1 MSDPVEPAPRVTRL
15 NSGDVV
21 TSVSSSSQPTVTQ
34 AFVQALEAKGLTVDP
49 DQKPVLG
56 QFDRLHHELTRSDH
70 LVPYPGFFSQLHR
83 RLARRTHDGP
93 RGIYLWGGVGRGKTM
108 IMDVFHQSL
117 AGPGTRR
124 THFHRFMLE
133 IHQRLRQ
140 LRDQE
145 DPLEQ
150 ISRAISR
157 KTRLLCL
164 DELFVEDIG
173 DAMILGGLLRGL
185 IDAGVCLAFTSNYR
199 PTDLYRDGLQRDR
212 FLPSIALIEKHT
224 LVTHLG
230 GQLDYRLELLGRSD
244 VFYTPHDATTD
255 QTFRRLFLQIASGS
269 GEFDTSVSINDRLIP
284 VRATAEGISWFD
296 FTALCEG
303 PRSKA
308 DYVELSRACHT
319 VLLSNIPKLHS
330 HQDDCVRRLIE
341 LIDEFY
347 DRRVNVI
354 VSAAGPPETLYT
366 GSRLTL
372 PFNRSTSRLMAFQS
386 ADYIALPHRP

>member
-1 MSDPVEPAPRVTRL
+1 M
-15 NSGDVV
+15 
-21 TSVSSSSQPTVTQ
+21 TSVSSCSQATVTQ
-34 AFVQALEAKGLTVDP
+34 AFVQALVAKGLTIDP

-56 QFDRLHHELTRSDH
+56 QFDRLHHELTRNDH
-70 LVPYPGFFSQLHR
+70 LVPDPGFFGQLRR
-83 RLARRTHDGP
+83 RLARKIHDSP

-108 IMDVFHQSL
+108 MMDVFHQSL

-124 THFHRFMLE
+124 AHFHRFMLE

-140 LRDQE
+140 LRDQKN
-145 DPLEQ
+145 PLEQ
-150 ISRAISR
+150 VSRAISR

-244 VFYTPHDATTD
+244 VFYTPHDAATD

-330 HQDDCVRRLIE
+330 HQDDCVRRLVE

-366 GSRLTL
+366 GSRMAL

>member
-1 MSDPVEPAPRVTRL
+1 MPDPVEPAPRVTRL

-150 ISRAISR
+150 ISQAISR

-319 VLLSNIPKLHS
+319 VLLSNIPKLYS

>member
-1 MSDPVEPAPRVTRL
+1 M
-15 NSGDVV
+15 

-150 ISRAISR
+150 ISQAISR

-319 VLLSNIPKLHS
+319 VLLSNIPKLYS

>member
-1 MSDPVEPAPRVTRL
+1 MPDPVEPAPRVTRL

-319 VLLSNIPKLHS
+319 VLLSNIPKLYS

>member
-1 MSDPVEPAPRVTRL
+1 M
-15 NSGDVV
+15 

-319 VLLSNIPKLHS
+319 VLLSNIPKLYS

>member
-1 MSDPVEPAPRVTRL
+1 M
-15 NSGDVV
+15 

-319 VLLSNIPKLHS
+319 VLLSNIPKLYS

-366 GSRLTL
+366 GSRMAL